1 MEQRAAMLLY
11 TASQEWAYQ
20 LWQGLRGEG
29 ACPAEEQELIQQMQ
43 EAGIH
48 WVLQPEQLVQYL
60 SQYIYRLVILIL
72 GERERI
78 SVNEWEKMRRLRE
91 LPGSRTAHIW
101 ILAASSPEVHMAR
114 REAWMQ
120 RLWTWGEMTPQGMGT
135 VIKTLSREKKQTLM
149 FPDDRERMQAFEAN
163 RIVSIEVGR
172 AGRHVLYYVTES
184 QVQPIRLKYEISLM
198 QWAAEEIQ
206 RAGAVQF
213 LRVSRNVIV
222 NAWHISRLEQNP
234 NKTGTIW
241 VTGSK
246 PGELRQIHVSRR
258 MWDDVIELVGK

>member
-149 FPDDRERMQAFEAN
+149 LPDDSERMQAFEAN

-172 AGRHVLYYVTES
+172 AGRH
-184 QVQPIRLKYEISLM
+184 
-198 QWAAEEIQ
+198 
-206 RAGAVQF
+206 F
-213 LRVSRNVIV
+213 L
-222 NAWHISRLEQNP
+222 
-234 NKTGTIW
+234 
-241 VTGSK
+241 
-246 PGELRQIHVSRR
+246 
-258 MWDDVIELVGK
+258 